1 MNPLSPVVSSPYGE
15 IHQRGR
21 HLHSGSP
28 TESEAQPGGR
38 AREQHQTDRAT
49 YTARLTG
56 LKRGVPEWEVSS
68 LPGLK
73 GYLMA
78 VPEVFS
84 REVGASR

>member
-1 MNPLSPVVSSPYGE
+1 MVKYTKGGGTCPT
-15 IHQRGR
+15 
-21 HLHSGSP
+21 GSP

-56 LKRGVPEWEVSS
+56 LKRRVPDWKSPRS
-68 LPGLK
+68 QDSK
-73 GYLMA
+73 GYPVA
-78 VPEVFS
+78 VSGVFS